1 MQEEQSPKVMNFS
14 EINPYEMMYRN
25 MNITVNDMIT
35 KEHAEI
41 VARQLGY
48 MHNAFGVIVK
58 DFIKILAIKFQEAPQ
73 RDHPDRRNGN
83 APGGFNSKM
92 PNSEAMDIE
101 EHSVSPKPARPKQK
115 QPERERQAAQVG
127 ERREPVVQLKPN
139 K

>member
-48 MHNAFGVIVK
+48 MHNAFGIIVK
-58 DFIKILAIKFQEAPQ
+58 DFIKILAIKFQDGPQ
-73 RDHPDRRNGN
+73 KEGIDRRNYAAN
-83 APGGFNSKM
+83 VGFNNKM
-92 PNSEAMDIE
+92 ANPDAMDIE
-101 EHSVSPKPARPKQK
+101 EHSASPRPARPKQK
-115 QPERERQAAQVG
+115 QPERERPVPQVV
-127 ERREPVVQLKPN
+127 ERREPAVQLKPN